1 MLILCLQY
9 TLFANTLQAY
19 MIKSFK
25 KTLRAWRKSRG
36 FVQKE
41 AAEFLCVSKRTY
53 EGWEYGKTSPKPL
66 AMAELIR
73 RMEAL

>member
-1 MLILCLQY
+1 
-9 TLFANTLQAY
+9 